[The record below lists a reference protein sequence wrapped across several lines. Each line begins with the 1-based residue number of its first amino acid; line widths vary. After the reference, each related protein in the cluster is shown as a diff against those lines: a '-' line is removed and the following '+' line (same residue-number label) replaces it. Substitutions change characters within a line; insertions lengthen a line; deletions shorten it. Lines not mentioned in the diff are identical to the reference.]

1 MFGLKAALLAWSL
14 LDSAGADANPEVK
27 SISFLE
33 DWTEGQQGPA
43 LQSRTKDGLTVHLA
57 SWTSRELVTSTKA
70 SWHSKTDGA
79 KVHGLQWVSETH
91 I

>member
-1 MFGLKAALLAWSL
+1 V
-14 LDSAGADANPEVK
+14 DANPEVK

-57 SWTSRELVTSTKA
+57 SWTSIELIDVNSSIHLSLKTKTPKHLEDTQNLWLA
-70 SWHSKTDGA
+70 FK
-79 KVHGLQWVSETH
+79 WVSEAQAS
-91 I
+91 